1 MIKENI
7 DYKTRMMALTGV
19 LTALTVIFT
28 AYILHIPVGT
38 NGGYVHFGDSIIY
51 LAAALLPTPYALA
64 VGALGGGISDLLTA
78 PMWTIP
84 TIIIKMLI
92 VLPFTSHGK
101 TLLNRRNLVAP
112 VISFFISAIGYYVAE
127 VILFG
132 SETALLAALSG
143 SIVQSAG
150 SAVFFYLAAAAF
162 DGKGIKRKLF

>member
-51 LAAALLPTPYALA
+51 LAAALLPAPYALA

-78 PMWTIP
+78 PMCTIP

-127 VILFG
+127 LILFG

>member
-7 DYKTRMMALTGV
+7 DYKTRMITLTGV
-19 LTALTVIFT
+19 LTAMTVIFT
-28 AYILHIPVGT
+28 AYILHIPVGA
-38 NGGYVHFGDSIIY
+38 NGGYVHFGDAVIY

-64 VGALGGGISDLLTA
+64 VGALGGGIADLLTA

-101 TLLNRRNLVAP
+101 TLLNKRNLAAP
-112 VISFFISAIGYYVAE
+112 VASFFISSIGYYVAE
-127 VILFG
+127 VIMFG
-132 SETALLAALSG
+132 SKTALISALSG
-143 SIVQSAG
+143 SVVQSAG

-162 DGKGIKRKLF
+162 DNKGIKRKLF